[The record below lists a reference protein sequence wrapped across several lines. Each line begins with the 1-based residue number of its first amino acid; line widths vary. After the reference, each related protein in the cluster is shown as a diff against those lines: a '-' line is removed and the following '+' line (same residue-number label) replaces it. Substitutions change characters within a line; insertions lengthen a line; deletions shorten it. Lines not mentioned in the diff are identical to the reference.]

1 MPTTPV
7 DRGGTGIAFT
17 GVGLMRARF
26 AIILLLW
33 ILPLPALAQTSTD
46 DGVRAFVRGDYAS
59 AARILS
65 PLAEATPDPDA
76 TAQFFM
82 GMLYA
87 AGKGVQMDSMR
98 ACTLFAAAAK
108 PSNPF
113 MEQASAVFAGLMQQM
128 GPGSA
133 LCLRPP
139 ATGPRPMSFVLGP
152 DYRVDVTPNELVVHY
167 RGIDKTEPIGTI
179 PGSLSL
185 PVRYSPLDVT
195 RPVATRR
202 HFIQQFMWWQEPRD
216 TSTWMLGWIVGEIVD
231 GAYVPIVGERNVA
244 STTAPRP
251 SASLDVD
258 SVARVRVNAQGEAE
272 WQVLGGPNPR
282 SEVIPWRTRK

>member
-1 MPTTPV
+1 
-7 DRGGTGIAFT
+7 
-17 GVGLMRARF
+17 MRVRF

-33 ILPLPALAQTSTD
+33 ILPLPAFAQTSTD
-46 DGVRAFVRGDYAS
+46 DGVRAFVQGDYAA

-65 PLAEATPDPDA
+65 PLAEASADPDA

-113 MEQASAVFAGLMQQM
+113 MEPASAVAGMMQQM
-128 GPGSA
+128 GTGTP
-133 LCLRPP
+133 LCGRPP
-139 ATGPRPMSFVLGP
+139 AIGPKPMSFALGP
-152 DYRVDVTPNELVVHY
+152 DYSVDVMPYEFVVHY
-167 RGIDKTEPIGTI
+167 RGTDKTERIGTI

-185 PVRYSPLDVT
+185 PMRYSSLDVT

-202 HFIQQFMWWQEPRD
+202 HFLQQFMWWQDPRD
-216 TSTWMLGWIVGEIVD
+216 ASTWLLGWLLGEIVD
-231 GAYVPIVGERNVA
+231 GAYVPILGERNVA
-244 STTAPRP
+244 STTDARP
-251 SASLDVD
+251 PASIDLE
-258 SVARVRVNAQGEAE
+258 SIARVRLNAQGEAE
-272 WQVLGGPNPR
+272 WQILGGPNPR
-282 SEVIPWRTRK
+282 SDVIPWRTPK